1 MILGLSIIFGLI
13 LVVAIILMAVYHLP
27 VSAGISI
34 SIGIILVY
42 LLSLAV
48 IKTVRDQ
55 EEKESPA
62 ESGGNKSPSN
72 SGDSK
77 ETEFKSSVPSPDSN
91 TKPYGYGKPFTEQH
105 YQSNHSKTS
114 VKKAHEVNLIKE
126 TKPTTA
132 PARTVA
138 KSMPKPEKPVFRPMV
153 TELTLRSLVPDRTFH
168 KAWDYYRWEWVSGV
182 RRDGNTIYGTVRGH
196 NGNVYSPWAR
206 IKDGAIDSDY
216 CDCMAYENYPGP
228 CKHILALILTANAM
242 GYQEEKPK
250 PVEKTKPVVVPTALL
265 WDAKIKQTGAS
276 VPKEKTKKTSS
287 RMSSDA
293 KKKPER
299 KIGKQKSWN
308 VTCPEC
314 GNVFSGKEKR
324 CPECGYPTALIK
336 GD

>member
-1 MILGLSIIFGLI
+1 
-13 LVVAIILMAVYHLP
+13 MAVYHLP

-34 SIGIILVY
+34 AIGIILIY

-48 IKTVRDQ
+48 IKIDRGQ
-55 EEKESPA
+55 EEKESPT
-62 ESGGNKSPSN
+62 ESGGNKSSN
-72 SGDSK
+72 ISGDSK
-77 ETEFKSSVPSPDSN
+77 ETESKSSTPTPESY
-91 TKPYGYGKPFTEQH
+91 TKPDGYGKPFKEQH
-105 YQSNHSKTS
+105 YQPNHPEAAAKR
-114 VKKAHEVNLIKE
+114 AQEVNLFKE
-126 TKPTTA
+126 TEPSPA

-138 KSMPKPEKPVFRPMV
+138 KPMPKPEKPAFRPMV

-216 CDCMAYENYPGP
+216 CNCMAYENYPGP

-265 WDAKIKQTGAS
+265 WDAKIKQTGAPA
-276 VPKEKTKKTSS
+276 PKEKTKKTSP
-287 RMSSDA
+287 RTSSDA

-299 KIGKQKSWN
+299 KIGKQKSRN

-314 GNVFSGKEKR
+314 GNVFSSKEKR